1 MKLNQIFV
9 IGNLVADAETNTIS
23 NGKKK
28 QSFCIAINDDYKD
41 KQTDGWIHRV
51 YFMDCYVIGKEYIG
65 LTKGRSV
72 IINGKLITKNYE
84 VEGQKKKYVAIEVY
98 TLDFMYRKDS
108 SDTETVPA
116 KEKDVK
122 PISEMTED
130 EVPF

>member
-9 IGNLVADAETNTIS
+9 IGNLIADAETNVLS

-41 KQTDGWIHRV
+41 KQTDSWVHRA
-51 YFMDCYVIGKEYIG
+51 YFIDCYLIGKEYVG
-65 LTKGRSV
+65 LTKGKCV
-72 IINGKLITKNYE
+72 VINGKLITKNYE
-84 VEGQKKKYVAIEVY
+84 VEGHKKKYVAIEVY

-108 SDTETVPA
+108 SDYETTPA
-116 KEKDVK
+116 KEKEDK
-122 PISEMTED
+122 PISEMSED